1 MILPLAA
8 VQQNPLAALDR
19 TVVVLANDQCGVT
32 AAQRTGRV
40 SVVNVGTGRLTATAQ
55 VTAITIGAPF
65 PGIPGLPI
73 PIAPQ
78 AAAPQVRMQQT
89 GSGANIDFTFNPAA
103 ANALGTTAPGFD
115 FTVQSPEAI
124 NIPARVHVYPNNRN
138 AEAIR
143 TIMPLPLGGS
153 TAEGLQDIVYDS
165 SRQRLYISNSGMH
178 RVEVFDIR
186 QNRFVSPIKVGQL
199 PHSMALTPDGNT
211 LYVANTGGESISI
224 VDPDQA

>member
-103 ANALGTTAPGFD
+103 ANALGTTAPGFA
-115 FTVQSPEAI
+115 FTDQSPEGI
-124 NIPARVHVYPNNRN
+124 NIPAPVPSSQTNHN
-138 AEAIR
+138 AAPTAPI
-143 TIMPLPLGGS
+143 IPLPL
-153 TAEGLQDIVYDS
+153 
-165 SRQRLYISNSGMH
+165 R
-178 RVEVFDIR
+178 
-186 QNRFVSPIKVGQL
+186 VSP
-199 PHSMALTPDGNT
+199 P
-211 LYVANTGGESISI
+211 YVLH
-224 VDPDQA
+224 